1 MTSSGS
7 YKSTSLKDAER
18 EFDRLRSQ
26 AQRMYPLEK
35 KILTECGL
43 KPHHDLLEIGCG
55 PGFNTPLLCELVQ
68 EGSVTSCDNDEALLN
83 RCRSEKKGSPKRGFQ
98 TLLSTDK
105 AIPAP
110 NESSDFSYLRFVL
123 QHTPARH
130 SILSE
135 AARILR
141 PGGILCVLDSDDGTI
156 LQHPE
161 DPFVTHLVTQA
172 QETQVQRGGD
182 RLVGRKVSGMLSE
195 LGLESVAYRVFNFTP
210 TDIPFAS
217 LANILFGFKSDLCG
231 QREELNRWIKETE
244 PRVACGQYFL
254 SAGVIL
260 TVGKKKV

>member
-105 AIPAP
+105 AVPAP
-110 NESSDFSYLRFVL
+110 DESSDFSYLRFVL

-156 LQHPE
+156 
-161 DPFVTHLVTQA
+161 FA
-172 QETQVQRGGD
+172 AS
-182 RLVGRKVSGMLSE
+182 GRSICHTSRH
-195 LGLESVAYRVFNFTP
+195 A
-210 TDIPFAS
+210 
-217 LANILFGFKSDLCG
+217 
-231 QREELNRWIKETE
+231 
-244 PRVACGQYFL
+244 
-254 SAGVIL
+254 SAGDASTARWRPIGRTQSFRNAFGTGTRICRLPSLQLHSDRYSLCLARQYSPWV
-260 TVGKKKV
+260 